1 MEDSDEADA
10 DFKANVY
17 IDKLSIKIKLI
28 AFECLKWYS
37 QVRTQSA
44 LKIKDSVGKII

>member
-10 DFKANVY
+10 DFKANMY
-17 IDKLSIKIKLI
+17 IDKLNIKIKLI

-44 LKIKDSVGKII
+44 LKLKIALEK